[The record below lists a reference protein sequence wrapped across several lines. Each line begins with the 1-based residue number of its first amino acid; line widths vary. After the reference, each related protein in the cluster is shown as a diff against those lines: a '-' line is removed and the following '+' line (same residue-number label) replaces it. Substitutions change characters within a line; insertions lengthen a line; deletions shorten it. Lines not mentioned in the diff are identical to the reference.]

1 MNLDR
6 IIIGPLLTEKGAYLT
21 ESQNKYFFEVGTG
34 ANKIEIKNAIE
45 MRFGV
50 KVSKVAVINN
60 KGKKKSMS
68 VKSSGR
74 TIRTEGRRA
83 STKKA
88 IVTLKE
94 GSQIDLTNMEF

>member
-1 MNLDR
+1 MQIRLR
-6 IIIGPLLTEKGAYLT
+6 LRR
-21 ESQNKYFFEVGTG
+21 V
-34 ANKIEIKNAIE
+34 E

-74 TIRTEGRRA
+74 TIRTEGRRLVL
-83 STKKA
+83 KKR
-88 IVTLKE
+88 
-94 GSQIDLTNMEF
+94 

>member
-1 MNLDR
+1 MR
-6 IIIGPLLTEKGAYLT
+6 AMPPAK
-21 ESQNKYFFEVGTG
+21 V
-34 ANKIEIKNAIE
+34 KIERIEDDKARQTTFHKRKTGLIKKAIE
-45 MRFGV
+45 LRFGV